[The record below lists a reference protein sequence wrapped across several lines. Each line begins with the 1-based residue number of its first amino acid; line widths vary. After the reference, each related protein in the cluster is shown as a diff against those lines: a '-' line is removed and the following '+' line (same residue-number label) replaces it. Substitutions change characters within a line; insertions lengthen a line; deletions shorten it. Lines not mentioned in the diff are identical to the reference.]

1 MGLRGG
7 CFADH
12 SNPCRVFSPQKW
24 VNIMWTVLS
33 LAVGWC
39 QNYLS
44 ASGFSRCAVDKPSMV
59 YVSYK
64 LLFHQSVWHTFVSK
78 IYKNNFWQRI
88 SWLPQRWR
96 TQRNA
101 ICSVNCRIQWIIE
114 SLNAHC
120 APWYSGEHARFRI
133 INILKG
139 TVWTLGRRRYPFGC
153 EPLCCKA
160 MAWKWLCLQPAFLV
174 RFSQVQ
180 QMLAHSLPL
189 EEKRFH
195 GLDLTLNQHTLSVIL
210 GSLSDNLVWNR
221 ARKPAELKHINKRR
235 KRN

>member
-1 MGLRGG
+1 
-7 CFADH
+7 
-12 SNPCRVFSPQKW
+12 
-24 VNIMWTVLS
+24 MWTVLS

-39 QNYLS
+39 QNHLS

-120 APWYSGEHARFRI
+120 ALWYSGEHARFRI
-133 INILKG
+133 INILKD
-139 TVWTLGRRRYPFGC
+139 TVWTFGWRRSSFGC
-153 EPLCCKA
+153 EPFCCKA
-160 MAWKWLCLQPAFLV
+160 MAWKWLCLQPTF
-174 RFSQVQ
+174 
-180 QMLAHSLPL
+180 
-189 EEKRFH
+189 
-195 GLDLTLNQHTLSVIL
+195 L
-210 GSLSDNLVWNR
+210 GSVLSSATDVSSFVTSWREAFPWAGWSYTQPTYTFNDPWIIVW
-221 ARKPAELKHINKRR
+221 
-235 KRN
+235 

>member
-1 MGLRGG
+1 
-7 CFADH
+7 
-12 SNPCRVFSPQKW
+12 
-24 VNIMWTVLS
+24 MWTVLS

-39 QNYLS
+39 QNHLS

-120 APWYSGEHARFRI
+120 ALWYSGEHARFRI
-133 INILKG
+133 INILKD
-139 TVWTLGRRRYPFGC
+139 TVL
-153 EPLCCKA
+153 
-160 MAWKWLCLQPAFLV
+160 AFLRGWIFRMWASLLWCNGLKMIVFATGLMV

-180 QMLAHSLPL
+180 QMLIHFVNSWWGTFLSRCLAYTPSIIPSAIRVSL
-189 EEKRFH
+189 F
-195 GLDLTLNQHTLSVIL
+195 
-210 GSLSDNLVWNR
+210 DNLVWNR